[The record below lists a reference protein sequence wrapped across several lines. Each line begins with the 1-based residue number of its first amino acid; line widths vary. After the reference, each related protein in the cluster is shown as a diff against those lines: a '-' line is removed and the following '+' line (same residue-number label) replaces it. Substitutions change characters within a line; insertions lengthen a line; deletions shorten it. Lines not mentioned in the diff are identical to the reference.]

1 MTKTE
6 ADSPLPRAA
15 DGASSGMPLFY
26 GRPEAIRAERH
37 ADVRVDLTPNYAF
50 SRGSHAAPLNAVEF
64 AAAARH
70 YPIVFAAGTNPPAAV
85 AVLGLRTG
93 KNLFV
98 DDEGNWQA
106 NCYIPSYVRRY
117 PFVLARSDDQSEFVL
132 CIDAASDKVG
142 QTEGTALFEDG
153 KPAEITQKALEFCG
167 AFQREALASETILA
181 KLVEHDLLV
190 PNSGRFTLASGEVL
204 TVNDFLVV
212 DEKRFAA
219 LSDEA
224 FLDLRRSDALIAI
237 YCHLLSMRNWGEL
250 VRLEQGD

>member
-1 MTKTE
+1 MTKSE
-6 ADSPLPRAA
+6 ADGTAPRAA
-15 DGASSGMPLFY
+15 EAAPSGMPLFY
-26 GRPEAIRAERH
+26 SRPEAIRAERH
-37 ADVRVDLTPNYAF
+37 ANVRVDLTPNYTF

-70 YPIVFAAGTNPPAAV
+70 YPIVFAAGTTPPAAV

-98 DDEGNWQA
+98 DEAGNWQA
-106 NCYIPSYVRRY
+106 NTYIPSYVRRY
-117 PFVLARSDDQSEFVL
+117 PFVLARSEDQSEFVL
-132 CIDAASDKVG
+132 CMDADSDKIA
-142 QTEGTALFEDG
+142 TDEGSLLFEDG
-153 KPAEITQKALEFCG
+153 EPAEITRKALEFCG

-181 KLVEHDLLV
+181 KLSEHDLLV

-212 DEKRFAA
+212 DEKRLAA

-224 FLDLRRSDALIAI
+224 FLELRHADALTAI
-237 YCHLLSMRNWGEL
+237 YSHMLSMRNWGEL
-250 VRLEQGD
+250 VRLEQDG